1 MTLEWTAAAIQ
12 NLYTLHSYLL
22 DKNASAADEVV
33 DTITS
38 SVDRLRE
45 NPRMGRPGRVDGT
58 RELVIHRTPYLIAYA
73 VRPAAIRVL
82 AVLHGKQRWPTAF
95 VEDASRGTQKVN

>member
-1 MTLEWTAAAIQ
+1 VTLEWTASAIQ
-12 NLYTLHSYLL
+12 NLYALHSYLL
-22 DKNASAADEVV
+22 DKNASVADEALA
-33 DTITS
+33 TITS

-58 RELVIHRTPYLIAYA
+58 RELVIHRTAYLVAYV

-95 VEDASRGTQKVN
+95 VEVASRETQKVN